1 MLKVLDL
8 FAGAGGMSYGFM
20 QTGQFEVAVAV
31 EIDPFAQQ
39 TYKKNHPTAV
49 VQGDIKQINF
59 KNLVTENG
67 AIDIVIG
74 GPPCQGFSNANR
86 QRNQLISSNNQ
97 LVKTYVEAVLQV
109 NPKVFVMEN
118 VGMLQSKTHRFFV
131 TNTEKS
137 KIHNSNISFVRERL
151 ELNASKVLAQLFFVT
166 PVSADICRKMSIDPK
181 DYGILHAL
189 YNSCSSYKR
198 LSAHLSKHKSKIDK
212 CIKRLLSRYS
222 GKNDK
227 VEETSYNALKELD
240 SKLAISPC
248 NITFIQKSLKAI
260 FGIQKPLQI
269 LLELYKNDIDFQIDF
284 YKQSLGVRIQT
295 YSVEEY
301 LLNSLGDKYHL
312 VAGTLNANHF
322 GVPQSRERYI
332 LLGILKELASEN
344 MVSLPNPIAE
354 TCPYNVRDA
363 IEDLEHVT
371 ITTEP
376 DWTIEVPASNTS
388 KKTKYQQYV
397 RDSAVIHNHITT
409 ESQDIALRRFAALE
423 PGQNFHDLSDELKLE
438 TYSNVERTQN
448 TIYKRLD
455 YEKISGT
462 VLNVRKSM
470 WIHPTL
476 NRAVSI
482 REAARLQSFKDS
494 FVFCG
499 TKNSQY
505 QQIGNAV
512 PPLVARAIAEKVLEL
527 LGESP
532 NERLVDII

>member
-20 QTGQFEVAVAV
+20 QTGRFEVAVAV
-31 EIDPFAQQ
+31 EIDQFAQQ
-39 TYKKNHPTAV
+39 TYRMNHPAALV
-49 VQGDIKQINF
+49 LGDIEQIDF
-59 KNLVTENG
+59 ENLVLQNG
-67 AIDIVIG
+67 PIDIVIG

-109 NPKVFVMEN
+109 TPKVFVMEN

-137 KIHNSNISFVRERL
+137 KINNSNISLVRERL

-166 PVSADICRKMSIDPK
+166 PVSADICRKMAIGPK
-181 DYGILHAL
+181 DYNILHAL

-198 LSAHLSKHKSKIDK
+198 LSTHLSKHKSKIDK
-212 CIKRLLSRYS
+212 CIKRLLSSYS

-227 VEETSYNALKELD
+227 VQEATYNALKELD

-248 NITFIQKSLKAI
+248 NIVFIQNCLKSI

-295 YSVEEY
+295 YPVEEY
-301 LLNSLGDKYHL
+301 LLNSLGEQYHL

-332 LLGILKELASEN
+332 LLGILKELVSEN
-344 MVSLPNPIAE
+344 MVSLPKPISD

-376 DWTIEVPASNTS
+376 DWTIEVPASDTS

-470 WIHPTL
+470 WIHPKL

-512 PPLVARAIAEKVLEL
+512 PPLMARAIAEKVLEL

>member
-1 MLKVLDL
+1 MLRVLDL

-39 TYKKNHPTAV
+39 TYKKNHPTAI

-59 KNLVTENG
+59 ENFVTESG
-67 AIDIVIG
+67 PIDIVIG

-86 QRNQLISSNNQ
+86 QKNQLISSNNQ

-131 TNTEKS
+131 TNAEKC
-137 KIHNSNISFVRERL
+137 KINTCNITLVSERL
-151 ELNASKVLAQLFFVT
+151 ELNASPILAQFF
-166 PVSADICRKMSIDPK
+166 SAIPISVELCRKLSIDPK
-181 DYGILHAL
+181 DYSILHRL
-189 YNSCSSYKR
+189 LKSCSSSKR
-198 LSAHLSKHKSKIDK
+198 LTSHISIHKSKIGK
-212 CIKRLLSRYS
+212 CLKRLLSGYS
-222 GKNDK
+222 GQQGE
-227 VEETSYNALKELD
+227 VEKTIANALKALD
-240 SKLAISPC
+240 TDLSEVSP
-248 NITFIQKSLKAI
+248 NVERIQNSTKVI
-260 FGIQKPLQI
+260 FGIQKPIHI
-269 LLELYKNDIDFQIDF
+269 LLELYKNDIDFEIDLC
-284 YKQSLGVRIQT
+284 KQSLGIRVTT

-301 LLNSLGDKYHL
+301 LLNSLGEKYHL
-312 VAGTLNANHF
+312 TAGTLNANHF

-332 LLGILKELASEN
+332 LLGILKELAPEDK
-344 MVSLPNPIAE
+344 VVLPQPVTV
-354 TCPYNVRDA
+354 TCPYTVRDA
-363 IEDLEHVT
+363 IEDLEHITV
-371 ITTEP
+371 TTEP
-376 DWTIEVPASNTS
+376 DWTIEVPASNTPII
-388 KKTKYQQYV
+388 TKYQQFV
-397 RDSAVIHNHITT
+397 RDSALIHNHITT
-409 ESQDIALRRFAALE
+409 ESQDVALRRFAALE

-455 YEKISGT
+455 YGKISGT

-476 NRAVSI
+476 DRAVSI

-499 TKNSQY
+499 PKNSQY

-512 PPLVARAIAEKVLEL
+512 PPLVARAIAEKVLDL

-532 NERLVDII
+532 NERLADII